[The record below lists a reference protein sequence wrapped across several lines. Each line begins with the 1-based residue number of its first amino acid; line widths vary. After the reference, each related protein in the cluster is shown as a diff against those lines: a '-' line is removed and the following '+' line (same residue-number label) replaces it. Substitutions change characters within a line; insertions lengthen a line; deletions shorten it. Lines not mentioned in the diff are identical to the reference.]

1 MLSIQNLHLR
11 AAFKSKGAELCSLI
25 HLATD
30 TETIWQADPNVWG
43 YHAPVLFP
51 IVGGLKDN
59 LLHIDGKSYPLNRH
73 GFARTSEFVVEE
85 HQTDCITF
93 LLKSSEQTHSI
104 YPYDFEFR
112 MKYRLVDDRLQQTFS
127 VKNTGTETMFF
138 ALGGHTG
145 FRIPLSVHSTYEDYV
160 LEFEL
165 SEQLD
170 RHLINSDGLFTGETQ
185 PVLVYGNKI
194 PLSRHLFSN
203 DALIFKSIQSRK
215 VSLKS
220 PKDALRIHVEY
231 EQFPYLGI
239 WAKPG
244 ADFVCIEPWIG
255 CADSISGHQHIADK
269 ELMQDLEPGATCN
282 VTYTISIL
290 ND

>member
-1 MLSIQNLHLR
+1 MISIKNPLLS
-11 AAFKSKGAELCSLI
+11 ASFKTKGAELCSLV
-25 HLATD
+25 HLESN

-51 IVGGLKDN
+51 IIGGLKDN
-59 LLHIDGKSYPLNRH
+59 LLHINEKTFPLNRH
-73 GFARTSEFVVEE
+73 GFARTAEFEVEE
-85 HQTDCITF
+85 HQTDHITF
-93 LLKSSEQTHSI
+93 LLKSSAQTRSI

-112 MKYRLVDDRLQQTFS
+112 MKYSLDEDTLQQTFS
-127 VKNTGTETMFF
+127 VKNTGSETMFF

-145 FRIPLSVHSTYEDYV
+145 FRIPLSKKSHYDDYL
-160 LEFEL
+160 LEFEF

-194 PLSRHLFSN
+194 PLSHQLFSN
-203 DALIFKSIQSRK
+203 DALIFKSIESRK
-215 VSLKS
+215 VTLQSAKEKLKIQV
-220 PKDALRIHVEY
+220 DF
-231 EQFPYLGI
+231 QDFPYLGI

-255 CADSISGHQHIADK
+255 CADSVSGHTHISEK
-269 ELMQDLEPGATCN
+269 ELMQDLEQGEEFQ
-282 VTYTISIL
+282 VFYTISIL
-290 ND
+290 NN